1 MRLLKITALL
11 TALVLFTGCRAVPNQ
26 TAAPEASS
34 APKTTTT
41 APKTTTTTEAVDESQ
56 LTVSPEPVDDGLDQ
70 YRTLMIGTWLSDSGA
85 VYTFDQDGSGALQ
98 FAADSGAEEWDL
110 LDPIEECWNIA
121 APTGD
126 YTFILLLHEIGA
138 SMAVDYYITVTDE
151 NTLSMRLQD
160 GQVFTLTRK
169 V

>member
-11 TALVLFTGCRAVPNQ
+11 TALVLFTGCRAAPNQ
-26 TAAPEASS
+26 TAAPEASN
-34 APKTTTT
+34 APEITAAVPNSTAASEAADAPETT
-41 APKTTTTTEAVDESQ
+41 ASQ
-56 LTVSPEPVDDGLDQ
+56 EPTGDGLDQ
-70 YRTLMIGTWLSDSGA
+70 YRTLMIGAWLSDSGA
-85 VYTFDQDGSGALQ
+85 VYTFFEDGSGALQ

-110 LDPIEECWNIA
+110 LDPIEERWSIA

-160 GQVFTLTRK
+160 GQVFTLTRQS
-169 V
+169 

>member
-11 TALVLFTGCRAVPNQ
+11 IALVLFTGCRAVPNQ
-26 TAAPEASS
+26 TAAPEASD
-34 APKTTTT
+34 ALEVT
-41 APKTTTTTEAVDESQ
+41 A
-56 LTVSPEPVDDGLDQ
+56 SPEAGDDELDQ
-70 YRTLMIGTWLSDSGA
+70 YHALMIGTWRSDSGA

-110 LDPIEECWNIA
+110 LDPIEERWSIS

-160 GQVFTLTRK
+160 GQVFTLTRT